1 MQKLKL
7 KRVENR
13 ETQLSFKQKFI
24 NNTSEINLK
33 PVKDLEIIAR
43 KWQKRPQNT
52 TNENYMP

>member
-33 PVKDLEIIAR
+33 PAKDLEIIAR

-52 TNENYMP
+52 TTENYMP